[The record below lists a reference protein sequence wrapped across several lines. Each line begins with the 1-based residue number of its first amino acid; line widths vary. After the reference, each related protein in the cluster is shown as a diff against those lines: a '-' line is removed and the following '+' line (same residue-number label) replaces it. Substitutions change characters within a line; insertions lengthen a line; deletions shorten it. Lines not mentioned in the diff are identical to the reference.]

1 MLMRIKQITPLAQNI
16 RRTENTSI
24 KVAIQTFFAITLIAK
39 LVGVQ
44 KLLGIMSE
52 VFFQKIGLDV
62 MVPPGTADGTLQ
74 KKVHADSLQMVVQV
88 ENTVKMEV
96 IPALHLAEGDRL
108 VFFKILVA
116 NRTYLT
122 LV

>member
-1 MLMRIKQITPLAQNI
+1 MRIKQITPLAQNI